1 MASRERLA
9 RPRGGGGGVTAI
21 MPADKLWELPLR
33 RGGHCNQ
40 GGVRQPS
47 WRGIQGLR
55 GVFPAKV
62 RARREP
68 NTVLSQTNKMQERS
82 KSLPLAERFERA
94 SNASTSLTKNIY

>member
-21 MPADKLWELPLR
+21 MPADKLWELPLW
-33 RGGHCNQ
+33 
-40 GGVRQPS
+40 GVRQPS

-82 KSLPLAERFERA
+82 KSLPLAEFERA